1 VNEDCLVPWP
11 EHQVPAGETD
21 CTDCGLFRH
30 GSRMVWGEGNP
41 EAPVMIILDNPG
53 AREDREG
60 NPFVCGTR
68 ATMRQAAR
76 MAGFRDE
83 DLYVTYILKRRPR
96 RAYDKDQARAACMRH
111 LLLQLAVQ
119 SPRWI
124 LCLGNVAVRAFFAQA
139 DAEVKTMRQQWH
151 LTRGFSTTVSYHPL
165 AVRRRPNLWPYFVE
179 DWKLV
184 KAKLDASRGS
194 P

>member
-1 VNEDCLVPWP
+1 LNEDCLVPWP